1 MATFDITTWPHGQK
15 DLTRRTLLGGLTFSA
30 AAVTAPMHML
40 AADFTDET
48 CSPLIV
54 DDQHPV
60 LSLPFVRDATA
71 DERAAGAEPRNF
83 WCVEPSG
90 NYAHNCAMGAQYARA
105 ALDYMVIANA
115 PYLLQWSVFDMSLL
129 RRPRSGV
136 EIGFL
141 SAFGRLAIQAHAA
154 QLGKGGVV

>member
-1 MATFDITTWPHGQK
+1 MATVDTTTWPHGQK
-15 DLTRRTLLGGLTFSA
+15 DITRRSLLGGLTFSA
-30 AAVTAPMHML
+30 AGVTAPMHML
-40 AADFTDET
+40 AADFTGDT
-48 CSPLIV
+48 CSPLK
-54 DDQHPV
+54 HSV
-60 LSLPFVRDATA
+60 LSLHCVRDATA
-71 DERAAGAEPRNF
+71 YERAAGAEHRNF